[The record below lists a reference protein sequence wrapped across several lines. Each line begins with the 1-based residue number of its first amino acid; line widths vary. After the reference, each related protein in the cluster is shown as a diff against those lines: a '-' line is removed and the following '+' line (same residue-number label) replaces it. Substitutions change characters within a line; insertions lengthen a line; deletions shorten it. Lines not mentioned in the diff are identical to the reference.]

1 MSCKTYDR
9 IFNYSTLIS
18 ELVVV
23 FVIVNFYC
31 VQVQATWFVLFAG
44 NVALIDEIRENVDA
58 KFDQRRDV
66 VRIERFNKTKT

>member
-1 MSCKTYDR
+1 M
-9 IFNYSTLIS
+9 
-18 ELVVV
+18 VV

-58 KFDQRRDV
+58 KFEQRRDV
-66 VRIERFNKTKT
+66 VRIERFNKTDLIFVMYLSWDPGQN

>member
-1 MSCKTYDR
+1 M
-9 IFNYSTLIS
+9 
-18 ELVVV
+18 VV

-31 VQVQATWFVLFAG
+31 VQVQATWFALFAG